1 MRTMMMTRLSALIL
15 ALAVVPACSKKEE
28 EKKVEVAEK
37 PQPKEKKAKEK
48 KPKIKLPPLAPDSPR
63 TAVGDVA
70 VPAELE
76 EEASRTVAIENL
88 ETELDRLEAEI
99 MIGE

>member
-1 MRTMMMTRLSALIL
+1 MRISMMTRLSALLL

-28 EKKVEVAEK
+28 EEKKVEVAEK
-37 PQPKEKKAKEK
+37 PKKDNPKPK
-48 KPKIKLPPLAPDSPR
+48 KPKIRIPPLAPDSPR

-99 MIGE
+99 TAGE